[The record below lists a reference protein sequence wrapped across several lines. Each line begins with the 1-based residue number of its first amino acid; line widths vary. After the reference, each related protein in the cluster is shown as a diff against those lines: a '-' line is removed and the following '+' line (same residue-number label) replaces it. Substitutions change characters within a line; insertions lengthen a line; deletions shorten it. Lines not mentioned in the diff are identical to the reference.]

1 VNAGTVGALEESR
14 NMPCSI
20 CKYYIQ
26 PTPPD
31 EVMGWCEVSDD
42 HQNTYYECDCYE
54 ELVEEDDQ

>member
-1 VNAGTVGALEESR
+1 
-14 NMPCSI
+14 MPCSI